1 MTDRVNDGE
10 AEDQKGK
17 SASGLNNSILGGFA
31 RTSAKR
37 FAEYKHSAKEN
48 EVRTTNV
55 ATAAPSNRH
64 NRREWLERLFDLF
77 EQYAVE
83 VNKLVDESHLI
94 TTCLR
99 PTDKPSDNPLVSP
112 SQGVVATKYWQLTVR
127 LQADG
132 IAGFILPMSME
143 KTFLRDESL
152 FERIF
157 LIESLG
163 DENAAVWSFDNKP
176 TEFFQL
182 PDLAKRFFG
191 SLIEIAQM
199 EDMSNFENAAPGEA
213 TPPSAMSEPAVEAPI
228 EATDS
233 DEPVFDDEA
242 MFKDLLNFGSTV
254 SPTPV
259 LEGEQET
266 AQQAFAPSFEQAD
279 SVTSN
284 SPFAQLSA
292 DPVID
297 LAKLDAQAESMR
309 KKNKTSSSDFATK
322 TLDSYALLDFEDEAT
337 YYSEY
342 RLTPDPELE
351 PANGGNGLLSESAKA
366 MPEEGLPMPAKPSS
380 PLSSSM
386 QNMPVQPA
394 SPMAGEAEPI
404 ELRHEEAKREE
415 VKHEEVKQEEVKQEE
430 AKHEEVNEV
439 VAEAATN
446 ESRGDNPVTWES
458 GTPVSWQQTEASSS
472 EEPSVQAGMPSEA
485 TESGEHFAFNEES
498 VETGSKELE
507 EWAAL
512 VQTNAERQENEPPPP
527 VYSQPKISP
536 VTVDPSVLAEEPV
549 EPVQSHEEHPIAP
562 PTPVITPVTSAASA
576 VQPSWQTESGVE
588 AEAPK
593 VVRAVDAHGYRSN
606 DLDLLTP
613 ADVDMTPPPMEAH
626 SDDDDIA
633 QALLKV
639 TETTTPEINESLS
652 RDELSS
658 EVQKLA
664 SKLQQSADDF
674 IGAFNRKASELSGE
688 HEVFEERKAPSM
700 HEPIAS
706 PHAFAGSVSAATEES
721 LPEVAADT
729 EIALTAVEQ
738 QTQPEA
744 AHPVDSYS
752 DDDVD
757 FDEFEKAMQE
767 GVFAESLHLTPADTL
782 MSPMESLAEPKLEE
796 ASMANEP
803 DEAPVAAQPFEQSFE
818 HPAVEHAD
826 LEAEALHQQMHT
838 DIAEAEVLA
847 QHDFESATISPV
859 VEETPVEVSAEP
871 PTSELVSPAEVMESV
886 DAESIDAAESED
898 LFDSLELSA
907 PAELAME
914 MPEPEQPSAEPVME
928 TSFTPLAQSAEALE
942 PPVVDVSE
950 VEAEEA
956 EDVEEFE
963 EADGSTI
970 VEVVEPVQAETES
983 LRWFEESSQNDS
995 GSAMVSPAVPAEFE
1009 MQTTSERFTQNHQ
1022 SSSQSF
1028 QPHGVAASAQESQ
1041 DSQAEDAAPKTFF
1054 ESLQSITARKSQSH
1068 ITVPQDISQPQE
1080 NSMPKTDEMSV
1091 VAAIEMMKHSVDQ
1104 ELVNLAEHG
1113 ARAFQNQDMDAVEK
1127 AMKRTRRVQ
1136 EFKDIL
1142 VPALSTWDSLGKDD

>member
-48 EVRTTNV
+48 EARTTNV

-83 VNKLVDESHLI
+83 VNKLVDESHLV

-112 SQGVVATKYWQLTVR
+112 GQGVVATKYWQLTVR

-132 IAGFILPMSME
+132 IAGFLLPMSME

-213 TPPSAMSEPAVEAPI
+213 TPPSALSAPAAEATT
-228 EATDS
+228 ETTDS

-254 SPTPV
+254 SPTPAP
-259 LEGEQET
+259 ENEQET
-266 AQQAFAPSFEQAD
+266 AQQAFVPSSGQTD

-309 KKNKTSSSDFATK
+309 KKNKSSSSDFATK

-351 PANGGNGLLSESAKA
+351 PANGGNGLLSASTKTTPEDGLS
-366 MPEEGLPMPAKPSS
+366 MPTKPSS

-386 QNMPVQPA
+386 QNMPAQPA
-394 SPMAGEAEPI
+394 SPMAGGAEPI
-404 ELRHEEAKREE
+404 EL
-415 VKHEEVKQEEVKQEE
+415 KQEE
-430 AKHEEVNEV
+430 AKQEEVAEV
-439 VAEAATN
+439 VAESGTN
-446 ESRGDNPVTWES
+446 ESGSESSVTWES
-458 GTPVSWQQTEASSS
+458 GTPVSWQQRDASSR
-472 EEPSVQAGMPSEA
+472 A
-485 TESGEHFAFNEES
+485 ESGEQTGMLSEVAESAEHIAHDEQFAQ
-498 VETGSKELE
+498 TGSQDLE

-512 VQTNAERQENEPPPP
+512 VQTNAERQENASSTP

-536 VTVDPSVLAEEPV
+536 VTVDPAVLAAEPV
-549 EPVQSHEEHPIAP
+549 EPVQSQVDQHRITP
-562 PTPVITPVTSAASA
+562 PAPVITPVTSATSASA
-576 VQPSWQTESGVE
+576 VHSSWQSE
-588 AEAPK
+588 AEAKVEAPN
-593 VVRAVDAHGYRSN
+593 VVRTVDAHGYRSN

-613 ADVDMTPPPMEAH
+613 ADVDMTPPPMEVH
-626 SDDDDIA
+626 NDDAEIA

-639 TETTTPEINESLS
+639 TETPTPESNESLS

-664 SKLQQSADDF
+664 SKLQQTADDF

-688 HEVFEERKAPSM
+688 HEVFEERKASQMPEQIESS
-700 HEPIAS
+700 HAS
-706 PHAFAGSVSAATEES
+706 TDSVSAATEES
-721 LPEVAADT
+721 IPEVVADT
-729 EIALTAVEQ
+729 EIVQNAVEL

-744 AHPVDSYS
+744 TNVVDSYS

-767 GVFAESLHLTPADTL
+767 GVFAESLHLAPEDTVI
-782 MSPMESLAEPKLEE
+782 SPTESLAQTKLEE
-796 ASMANEP
+796 ASTANQR
-803 DEAPVAAQPFEQSFE
+803 DEANVAAQSFEQQSFE
-818 HPAVEHAD
+818 LPAADHAA
-826 LEAEALHQQMHT
+826 LEAEVLNQQMHT

-847 QHDFESATISPV
+847 QQDVESATLSPV
-859 VEETPVEVSAEP
+859 VEESPVEVSAEP
-871 PTSELVSPAEVMESV
+871 LTTEVVSPAGVVESV
-886 DAESIDAAESED
+886 DIAESAD
-898 LFDSLELSA
+898 LFDSLEASA
-907 PAELAME
+907 PAELAAE
-914 MPEPEQPSAEPVME
+914 MPEPEQLSAEPVME
-928 TSFTPLAQSAEALE
+928 ISVTPLMQSAETLE
-942 PPVVDVSE
+942 PSVAEVSEISE
-950 VEAEEA
+950 VEEKEEK
-956 EDVEEFE
+956 DVK
-963 EADGSTI
+963 DSKTL
-970 VEVVEPVQAETES
+970 EV
-983 LRWFEESSQNDS
+983 N
-995 GSAMVSPAVPAEFE
+995 
-1009 MQTTSERFTQNHQ
+1009 Q
-1022 SSSQSF
+1022 SSSRSF
-1028 QPHGVAASAQESQ
+1028 QPHGVTASAQESQ
-1041 DSQAEDAAPKTFF
+1041 DLQAEDAAPKTFF

-1068 ITVPQDISQPQE
+1068 VTAPQDISQPQE